1 MHHLTNYYRNLSEQL
16 QEKINI
22 LEKQLLYKT
31 KLLVSED
38 LQWNLG
44 ARLPSEEEM
53 FVQKMADAEKIQNQ
67 SEMEKGP
74 KSSNRIQLAS
84 NIMRMLNDPDHPVH
98 KDEVRK
104 EQLMS
109 LLAYL
114 NTQQNPPPA
123 APPTTGSQEY

>member
-22 LEKQLLYKT
+22 LEKQLLHKT

-44 ARLPSEEEM
+44 ARLPSEEET

-114 NTQQNPPPA
+114 NTQQNPPPSS
-123 APPTTGSQEY
+123 PPTTGSQEY